1 MGDTHLLRDARLI
14 TVVVVVTAVV
24 VITAAVIVSTEHDD
38 RLAERDVGRRLAY
51 RYQVVARGSRP
62 VLGRAVPRSHRVVW
76 RLRINAD
83 RDTLFFARLE
93 PNLFESDQTL
103 RRFPRRQWQRQIDLG
118 HLCTSAPAHGLPL

>member
-24 VITAAVIVSTEHDD
+24 VITAAVIVITEHDD

-93 PNLFESDQTL
+93 PNLVESDQTL
-103 RRFPRRQWQRQIDLG
+103 RRFPRRLLQPHISLRPPGTLAVG
-118 HLCTSAPAHGLPL
+118 G